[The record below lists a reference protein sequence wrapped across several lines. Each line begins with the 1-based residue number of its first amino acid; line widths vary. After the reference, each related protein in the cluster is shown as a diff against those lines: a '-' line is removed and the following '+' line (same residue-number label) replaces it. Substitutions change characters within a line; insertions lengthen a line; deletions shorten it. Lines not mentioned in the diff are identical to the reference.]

1 MLNLGRNL
9 ATDLRADGIAVGI
22 YHPGWVQTEMGGPQ
36 AEISVAQSVAGLVAR
51 FDALNMETTGCFESY
66 DGNPIPF

>member
-22 YHPGWVQTEMGGPQ
+22 YHPGWVQTEMGGTG
-36 AEISVAQSVAGLVAR
+36 AEITVDEAVSGLVER
-51 FDALNMETTGCFESY
+51 FDALSLENTGCFANW
-66 DGNPIPF
+66 DGRPHAY